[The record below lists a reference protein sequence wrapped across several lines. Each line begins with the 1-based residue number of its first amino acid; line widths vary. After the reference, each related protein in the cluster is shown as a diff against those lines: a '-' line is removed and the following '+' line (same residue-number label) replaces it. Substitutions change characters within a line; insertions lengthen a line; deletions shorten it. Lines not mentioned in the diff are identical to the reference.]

1 MLISDKYIDYSQNG
15 RSKTDSPITFY
26 MKDYRR
32 LYGTLC
38 FNNMIP
44 VPDSEIINYDLNDEG
59 DLKYKLLV
67 FNELYFIRH
76 NKDKI
81 ERNAKNLYESKTNW
95 LLKKDLN
102 VKKANYICSG
112 TNDFPEMKNIINQQ
126 NIFNEQIEKNLPD
139 GKIVIINSFP
149 FKTHGRKH

>member
-1 MLISDKYIDYSQNG
+1 M
-15 RSKTDSPITFY
+15 
-26 MKDYRR
+26 
-32 LYGTLC
+32 
-38 FNNMIP
+38 
-44 VPDSEIINYDLNDEG
+44 
-59 DLKYKLLV
+59 
-67 FNELYFIRH
+67 
-76 NKDKI
+76 
-81 ERNAKNLYESKTNW
+81 YESKTNW